1 MEILRLHEDLLR
13 QIQRAV
19 RGLRPRTN
27 SVGRELPNQPKQQH
41 RRSTEGHRIASAVAG
56 LVHAARTS
64 IDGARPTQTESCA
77 APADLSSMLAVIE
90 IFERML
96 SRFFIYEE
104 YGAQYELM
112 VRDMAS
118 TSKSIS
124 HWQAFER
131 SIEALANSLA
141 TSSGS
146 DEISKKGLAFEDLL
160 IKPIQRICKYPL
172 LFEDLYSN
180 TLEVDDPSARAELS
194 KLLGR
199 LREIAAEINK
209 ATNDPETQAKIQ
221 RSWRLQDLLILP
233 PVVSCLA
240 STPLQGVALSL
251 TTHLVYFASIP
262 SPNRISYALR
272 RALCGMG
279 I

>member
-1 MEILRLHEDLLR
+1 MVSGR
-13 QIQRAV
+13 
-19 RGLRPRTN
+19 
-27 SVGRELPNQPKQQH
+27 RELPTHLKQG
-41 RRSTEGHRIASAVAG
+41 RRHSNNGNRITSAVAG

-64 IDGARPTQTESCA
+64 IDSATPTQEEDQTTSV
-77 APADLSSMLAVIE
+77 DTSRVIAVTK

-96 SRFFIYEE
+96 GRFFIYEE

-112 VRDMAS
+112 LRDMAL

-124 HWQAFER
+124 NWHAFER

-146 DEISKKGLAFEDLL
+146 EECARKGLAFEDLL

-180 TLEVDDPSARAELS
+180 TLESDNAELRADLS

-199 LREIAAEINK
+199 LREVTREVDK
-209 ATNDPETQAKIQ
+209 ATSDRDTQAKIQ
-221 RSWRLQDLLILP
+221 RSWRLQDLLVLP
-233 PVVSCLA
+233 DVVSLLRA
-240 STPLQGVALSL
+240 SSL
-251 TTHLVYFASIP
+251 
-262 SPNRISYALR
+262 N
-272 RALCGMG
+272 
-279 I
+279 